1 MSASK
6 KGLKRKRDEWS
17 FGPSKTFPSMFE
29 ALQKSGKKP
38 TEVTNFYDII
48 SKNKEYK
55 TEKVTYTNEEAV
67 NIDVPFMMSISGK
80 TGSGKTNVALDMVKN
95 INVFDKIYL
104 CVKDPDEPLYRWFA
118 DRLRDVEKKTGAS
131 ILSVISDVAKIP
143 YVQDMNR
150 KLNNLLIFD
159 DLITEKDKMLK
170 KVEEFYIRGRKMGC
184 SCMFLSQ
191 SYYSI
196 PKVIRKNCFY
206 IVLKHIAQSTDL
218 KRILADYSQLDI
230 SFKKLNE
237 LYHMAIESGQFNFFM
252 IDLVTKDENL
262 KFRVNYEG
270 VPSTEWK
277 TEN

>member
-1 MSASK
+1 MSLSK
-6 KGLKRKRDEWS
+6 GRKRKREDVTL
-17 FGPSKTFPSMFE
+17 SKPFPSMLE
-29 ALQKSGKKP
+29 MLQKSGKQP
-38 TEVTNFYDII
+38 MEVTNFYDIL

-55 TEKVTYTNEEAV
+55 TEKITYSNQDKI
-67 NIDVPFMMSISGK
+67 NIEVPFMMSISGK

-95 INVFDKIYL
+95 INVFDKIFL
-104 CVKDPDEPLYRWFA
+104 CVKDPEEPLYRWFA
-118 DRLRDVEKKTGAS
+118 NQLKKVEEKTGAS
-131 ILSVISDVAKIP
+131 ILTVISDIAKIP

-230 SFKKLNE
+230 SFAKLNE
-237 LYHMAIESGQFNFFM
+237 LYHMAIDSGQFNFFM
-252 IDLVTKDENL
+252 LDLVTKDDNM
-262 KFRVNYEG
+262 KFRINYEG
-270 VPSTEWK
+270 VPSEIWK
-277 TEN
+277 TES